1 MGIGLGITTHLG
13 MSKVAI
19 DQNPRSVTEFP
30 GFFDDNTID
39 RDTKRVREEQGD
51 NKVGKL
57 SKREVI
63 SGMEFWSL
71 KIRVI
76 YDVITK

>member
-30 GFFDDNTID
+30 SFFDDNNID
-39 RDTKRVREEQGD
+39 RDIKRDREEQGD
-51 NKVGKL
+51 NKGGKL
-57 SKREVI
+57 SKR
-63 SGMEFWSL
+63 
-71 KIRVI
+71 
-76 YDVITK
+76 